1 MCARLRPLAPGG
13 QQQQAASTTPTSIF
27 LVPLPAFKRNN
38 TNFACAATSR
48 RRPLGADAYVK
59 EADTYTKYGAGVY
72 DWRPD
77 DAAPANAYCTIV
89 TRTTPANTP
98 ILYATLSP
106 VGAKTH
112 ALNPTPTILNTQH
125 HHYTCTPILYAI
137 LSTAFES

>member
-48 RRPLGADAYVK
+48 RRPLGADAYAK
-59 EADTYTKYGAGVY
+59 EADTYTKYGA
-72 DWRPD
+72 D
-77 DAAPANAYCTIV
+77 AYCTIV